1 MAGPL
6 AFLATPGGQAA
17 AVGGLQFLQGMMQFG
32 AKKQEHANQVAY
44 KAAQDEY
51 SAWNASLQ
59 AKTSNLNKK
68 YKYFQDQ
75 VNWGQQNNY
84 VASLRNFELSKA
96 IAQADVVRDTR
107 VSAGVDYVRQSDALN
122 AANAEQAMSDAMSL
136 FHYKTQALRMAA
148 SAMAGGTGMVD
159 RIQNDYQMQLGNQ
172 STIMAINKGFRD
184 RQLSR
189 EQAGAIAG
197 YLEKF
202 NSQQFYQMQEYQD
215 PLRPFA
221 PLPTLVGAVPPSM
234 VGGAPSATAAFLS
247 SAIGAVG
254 AGINTYGTLS
264 KYTAGGGGLKINNT
278 VVDEFSTT
286 RTAGYA

>member
-1 MAGPL
+1 MPLPALMAAGSL
-6 AFLATPGGQAA
+6 TPFGAA
-17 AVGGLQFLQGMMQFG
+17 AATGGLQFLQGMMQFG

-44 KAAQDEY
+44 KAASDEY
-51 SAWNASLQ
+51 STWNASLQ

-96 IAQADVVRDTR
+96 IVQADVVRDTR

-122 AANAEQAMSDAMSL
+122 AANAEQAMSDAMSM

-148 SAMAGGTGMVD
+148 SAVAGGTGMVD

-172 STIMAINKGFRD
+172 STIMAINKGFRE

-221 PLPTLVGAVPPSM
+221 PLPTMVGAVPPSM

-254 AGINTYGTLS
+254 TGLNTYGALS
-264 KYTAGGGGLKINNT
+264 
-278 VVDEFSTT
+278 
-286 RTAGYA
+286 